1 MELKDISKRLEII
14 KLSISVNDLDTIK
27 LQSDY
32 FKTLN
37 NIKLNE
43 IVSLLESK
51 NYRQALYLIK
61 KFKEDNNLELE
72 EESPILKEEKEYVL
86 NIDDMLK
93 MSPIAQESINQFRES
108 TYSVDDIEAFSKN
121 ISSRKEAEEIKQQVV
136 EKEVLEIPEETDDET
151 QGSLEY
157 AKKEQNE
164 EKATL
169 NKAIEEV
176 NQDTP
181 LDEISSAVTNKNDK
195 KKREKV
201 ISSYKTLRSKFA
213 KKDKKE
219 ENAESKTID
228 KKESKGFL
236 NTVKDIAKKREP
248 EKENN
253 SSSKEEVKKDQK
265 ENTNDLNLKKQPT
278 EKLDQPSKNNIYP
291 PIAHIEKKFRQAFV
305 LYSPIKES
313 EIWVEEVA
321 KFLKYIA
328 TNSYTDLDISK
339 FMDEYQHYLDKNDIA
354 RASQFLLLAGSTDA
368 KYPQFLLA
376 RELFKGK
383 ILKRNI
389 KKSYEIMSKLA
400 NSGYADAICD
410 LGQFYEYGIG
420 MPENKK
426 TALKLYEKAF
436 ELGLQRA
443 TKHINRVKES
453 QGGLFSIF
461 KKLIK

>member
-14 KLSISVNDLDTIK
+14 KLSISVNDNDTIK

-32 FKTLN
+32 LKSLN
-37 NIKLNE
+37 NLKLNE

-61 KFKEDNNLELE
+61 KFKEDNNLILE
-72 EESPILKEEKEYVL
+72 EESPIINEEKEYVL
-86 NIDDMLK
+86 NVDDMLK
-93 MSPIAQESINQFRES
+93 MSPIAKESISQYRES
-108 TYSVDDIEAFSKN
+108 NYSADDIEAFSKN
-121 ISSRKEAEEIKQQVV
+121 ISARREEEPIDIAQ
-136 EKEVLEIPEETDDET
+136 KEVLELPEESEDENIT
-151 QGSLEY
+151 LTY
-157 AKKEQNE
+157 AKQEHKKEE
-164 EKATL
+164 SL
-169 NKAIEEV
+169 NQAIEDV
-176 NQDTP
+176 NKDTP
-181 LDEISSAVTNKNDK
+181 LDEISSAVTKKSEK
-195 KKREKV
+195 KKRTKV

-213 KKDKKE
+213 KKDNNSEAEGKEKKG
-219 ENAESKTID
+219 D
-228 KKESKGFL
+228 KGFL
-236 NTVKDIAKKREP
+236 SRVKNI
-248 EKENN
+248 
-253 SSSKEEVKKDQK
+253 
-265 ENTNDLNLKKQPT
+265 T
-278 EKLDQPSKNNIYP
+278 KNNETTAKEPNIEENPTKTKKNEDKKIESVEQSTKNDIYP
-291 PIAHIEKKFRQAFV
+291 PIPHIEKKFRQAFV
-305 LYSPIKES
+305 LYPPIKES

-328 TNSYTDLDISK
+328 NNSYTDTDLAK
-339 FMDEYQHYLDKNDIA
+339 FMDEYQHYIDKGDIA

-368 KYPQFLLA
+368 KYPQFMLA

-383 ILKRNI
+383 ILRRNI

-400 NSGYADAICD
+400 NSGYPDAICD

-453 QGGLFSIF
+453 QGGLFSAL

>member
-14 KLSISVNDLDTIK
+14 KLSISVNDNDTIK
-27 LQSDY
+27 LQSNY
-32 FKTLN
+32 LKSLN
-37 NIKLNE
+37 NLKLNE

-61 KFKEDNNLELE
+61 KFKEDNNLTL
-72 EESPILKEEKEYVL
+72 EESPVVSEEKEYVL
-86 NIDDMLK
+86 NVDDMLK
-93 MSPIAQESINQFRES
+93 MSPIAKESISQYKES
-108 TYSVDDIEAFSKN
+108 SYSADDIEAFSKN
-121 ISSRKEAEEIKQQVV
+121 ITARREEAPQEITPEDVIELPPEESED
-136 EKEVLEIPEETDDET
+136 EKEPLT
-151 QGSLEY
+151 Y
-157 AKKEQNE
+157 AKKEE
-164 EKATL
+164 DKETKEAL
-169 NKAIEEV
+169 NQAIEDV
-176 NQDTP
+176 NKDTP
-181 LDEISSAVTNKNDK
+181 LDEISSVVTKNNEK
-195 KKREKV
+195 KKRTQV

-213 KKDKKE
+213 KKDKTNDNE
-219 ENAESKTID
+219 
-228 KKESKGFL
+228 KKEKNESNGFL
-236 NTVKDIAKKREP
+236 NRVKNIKKNKEHKEAKAETLAP
-248 EKENN
+248 TQNGNNENI
-253 SSSKEEVKKDQK
+253 KKDEKKSEQIEK
-265 ENTNDLNLKKQPT
+265 NIKND
-278 EKLDQPSKNNIYP
+278 IYP
-291 PIAHIEKKFRQAFV
+291 PIPHIEKKFRQAFV
-305 LYSPIKES
+305 LYPPIKES

-328 TNSYTDLDISK
+328 NNSYTDNDLAK
-339 FMDEYQHYLDKNDIA
+339 FMDEYQHYLDKGDIA

-383 ILKRNI
+383 ILRRNI
-389 KKSYEIMSKLA
+389 KKSFDIMSKLA
-400 NSGYADAICD
+400 NSGYPDAICD

-453 QGGLFSIF
+453 QGGLFSAL